1 MYGNGTVALDDISFD
16 VREGQFVSLV
26 GPSGCGK
33 STLLRMVAGL
43 GPDQHRQILVEGPP
57 APAGA
62 PGEGRHG
69 LRLPGRDADAV
80 ADVLGNVELPLELR
94 GVSKGERRAT
104 CTEALETVGLAEATK
119 AYPRELSGGM
129 RMRVSLARALAAHPR
144 LLLMDEPFG
153 ALDEI
158 TRQRLNGELLR
169 LCALANWTVVFVTH
183 NVFEA
188 VYLSTRILVMSTR
201 PGRIVAEVPVPL
213 PHPRVPEIR
222 TAPEYT
228 RIVGEV
234 VAAAGQRDRCERG
247 GLSWLRPSSGPSN
260 IRRPIARGAREPSP
274 LVGWLRASAR
284 RSSSSSCSSAPGRL
298 SAA

>member
-1 MYGNGTVALDDISFD
+1 MVAARPDGIRSPSTSSGGESLIAIDRVGKTYANGTVALDDISFD
-16 VREGQFVSLV
+16 VHEGQFVSLV

-43 GPDQHRQILVEGPP
+43 GPITAGTILVEGLPP
-57 APAGA
+57 RRARQEKADTA
-62 PGEGRHG
+62 FVFQ
-69 LRLPGRDADAV
+69 DANLMPWRNV
-80 ADVLGNVELPLELR
+80 MGNVELPLELR
-94 GVSKGERRAT
+94 GVRKTERRETAMQ
-104 CTEALETVGLAEATK
+104 ALETVGLAEVTK

-188 VYLSTRILVMSTR
+188 VYLSTRILVMSAR
-201 PGRIVAEVPVPL
+201 PGRIIAEVPVPL

-228 RIVGEV
+228 EIVREV
-234 VAAAGQRDRCERG
+234 VDLLG
-247 GLSWLRPSSGPSN
+247 
-260 IRRPIARGAREPSP
+260 
-274 LVGWLRASAR
+274 
-284 RSSSSSCSSAPGRL
+284 
-298 SAA
+298 SAAESHEED

>member
-1 MYGNGTVALDDISFD
+1 MVVARPDDVRSPSPSPNGDPLIAIDRVGKTYANGTVALDDISFD
-16 VREGQFVSLV
+16 VHDGQFVSLV

-43 GPDQHRQILVEGPP
+43 GPITAGTILVEGLPP
-57 APAGA
+57 RRARQEKADTA
-62 PGEGRHG
+62 FVFQ
-69 LRLPGRDADAV
+69 DANLMPWRNV
-80 ADVLGNVELPLELR
+80 MGNVELPLELR
-94 GVSKGERRAT
+94 GVGKTERRAT
-104 CTEALETVGLAEATK
+104 VMQALETVGLADVTK

-188 VYLSTRILVMSTR
+188 VYLSTRILVMSAR
-201 PGRIVAEVPVPL
+201 PGRIIAEVPVPL
-213 PHPRVPEIR
+213 PHPRVPEVR
-222 TAPEYT
+222 TDPEFT
-228 RIVGEV
+228 RIVREV
-234 VAAAGQRDRCERG
+234 VTLLG
-247 GLSWLRPSSGPSN
+247 ST
-260 IRRPIARGAREPSP
+260 
-274 LVGWLRASAR
+274 SATIEEE
-284 RSSSSSCSSAPGRL
+284 
-298 SAA
+298 

>member
-1 MYGNGTVALDDISFD
+1 MAVANPDEASRLTPSPRGGGSPLIVVDHVGKVYGNGTVALEDISFD

-33 STLLRMVAGL
+33 STLLRMIAGL
-43 GPDQHRQILVEGPP
+43 GPISNGSILVEDFPP
-57 APAGA
+57 RRARQEKGDTAFVFQ
-62 PGEGRHG
+62 
-69 LRLPGRDADAV
+69 DATLMPWRNVIA
-80 ADVLGNVELPLELR
+80 NVELPLELR
-94 GVSKGERRAT
+94 GIAKSERRTTSAN
-104 CTEALETVGLAEATK
+104 ALEMVGLTDAAK

-129 RMRVSLARALAAHPR
+129 RMRVSLARAVAAHPR

-188 VYLSTRILVMSTR
+188 VFLSTRILVMSPR

-213 PHPRVPEIR
+213 PHPRRPDIR

-234 VAAAGQRDRCERG
+234 VALLGSVSDTSE
-247 GLSWLRPSSGPSN
+247 
-260 IRRPIARGAREPSP
+260 ED
-274 LVGWLRASAR
+274 
-284 RSSSSSCSSAPGRL
+284 
-298 SAA
+298 

>member
-1 MYGNGTVALDDISFD
+1 MAVAHPDGARATPPPSGGGQPLIVVDHVGKVYGNGTVALDDISFN
-16 VREGQFVSLV
+16 VSEGQFVSLV

-33 STLLRMVAGL
+33 STLLRMIAGL
-43 GPDQHRQILVEGPP
+43 GPITSGSILVEDLPP
-57 APAGA
+57 DRARKERSDTAFVFQ
-62 PGEGRHG
+62 
-69 LRLPGRDADAV
+69 DATLMPWRSV
-80 ADVLGNVELPLELR
+80 IGNVELPLELR
-94 GVSKGERRAT
+94 GVSRSERRSVVMQ
-104 CTEALETVGLAEATK
+104 ALDTVGLSEATK
-119 AYPRELSGGM
+119 SYPRELSGGM

-169 LCALANWTVVFVTH
+169 LCSLANWTVVFVTH

-188 VYLSTRILVMSTR
+188 VYLSTRILVMSPR

-222 TAPEYT
+222 TSPEYT

-234 VAAAGQRDRCERG
+234 VTLLGSATD
-247 GLSWLRPSSGPSN
+247 SS
-260 IRRPIARGAREPSP
+260 EED
-274 LVGWLRASAR
+274 
-284 RSSSSSCSSAPGRL
+284 
-298 SAA
+298 

>member
-1 MYGNGTVALDDISFD
+1 MVVARPDGSSAPTQSSGEPLIVIDRVGKTYTNGTVALEEISFD
-16 VREGQFVSLV
+16 VREGEFISLV

-43 GPDQHRQILVEGPP
+43 GPITTGQILVEGLPP
-57 APAGA
+57 RRARQEKADTA
-62 PGEGRHG
+62 FVFQ
-69 LRLPGRDADAV
+69 DANLMPWR
-80 ADVLGNVELPLELR
+80 DVLGNVELPLELR
-94 GVSKGERRAT
+94 GVSKTERRAT
-104 CTEALETVGLAEATK
+104 VMQALETVGLADVTRS
-119 AYPRELSGGM
+119 YPRELSGGM

-188 VYLSTRILVMSTR
+188 VYLSTRILVMSAR
-201 PGRIVAEVPVPL
+201 PGKIIAEVPVPL

-222 TAPEYT
+222 TDPEFT
-228 RIVGEV
+228 RIVRDV
-234 VAAAGQRDRCERG
+234 VSLLGDAAE
-247 GLSWLRPSSGPSN
+247 S
-260 IRRPIARGAREPSP
+260 IEEE
-274 LVGWLRASAR
+274 
-284 RSSSSSCSSAPGRL
+284 
-298 SAA
+298 

>member
-1 MYGNGTVALDDISFD
+1 MVVARPDGVGSPSSAGDESLIVINRVGKTYANGTVALDDISFD

-43 GPDQHRQILVEGPP
+43 GPITAGEILVEGLPP
-57 APAGA
+57 RQARQEKADTA
-62 PGEGRHG
+62 FVFQ
-69 LRLPGRDADAV
+69 DATLMPWR
-80 ADVLGNVELPLELR
+80 DVLGNVELPLELR
-94 GVSKGERRAT
+94 GVSKSERRST
-104 CTEALETVGLAEATK
+104 VMQALETVGLAEVTK

-188 VYLSTRILVMSTR
+188 VFLSTRILVMSAR
-201 PGRIVAEVPVPL
+201 PGRIIAEVEVPL

-222 TAPEYT
+222 TDPEFT
-228 RIVGEV
+228 RIVREV
-234 VAAAGQRDRCERG
+234 VTLLGSAAASTE
-247 GLSWLRPSSGPSN
+247 
-260 IRRPIARGAREPSP
+260 EE
-274 LVGWLRASAR
+274 
-284 RSSSSSCSSAPGRL
+284 
-298 SAA
+298 

>member
-1 MYGNGTVALDDISFD
+1 MVVARPDGASSSATSDGEPLIVIDRVGKTYGNGTVALDDISFD
-16 VREGQFVSLV
+16 VSEGQFVSLV

-43 GPDQHRQILVEGPP
+43 GPITSGQILVEGLPP
-57 APAGA
+57 RQARQEKADTA
-62 PGEGRHG
+62 FVFQ
-69 LRLPGRDADAV
+69 DANLMPWRSV
-80 ADVLGNVELPLELR
+80 MGNVELPLELR
-94 GVSKGERRAT
+94 GVGKAERRAGALQ
-104 CTEALETVGLAEATK
+104 ALEMVGLAEVTK

-188 VYLSTRILVMSTR
+188 VYLSTRILVMSAR
-201 PGRIVAEVPVPL
+201 PGRIIAEVPVPL
-213 PHPRVPEIR
+213 PHPRVPEVR
-222 TAPEYT
+222 TDPEFT
-228 RIVGEV
+228 RIVREV
-234 VAAAGQRDRCERG
+234 VTVLG
-247 GLSWLRPSSGPSN
+247 
-260 IRRPIARGAREPSP
+260 
-274 LVGWLRASAR
+274 
-284 RSSSSSCSSAPGRL
+284 
-298 SAA
+298 SAAESNEED

>member
-1 MYGNGTVALDDISFD
+1 MVLARPDRAPPAGAPAADEPLIVIDRVGKTYANGTVALEEISFD
-16 VREGQFVSLV
+16 VHEGQFVSLV

-43 GPDQHRQILVEGPP
+43 GPITSGTILVEGLPP
-57 APAGA
+57 RQARQEKADTA
-62 PGEGRHG
+62 FVFQ
-69 LRLPGRDADAV
+69 DATLMPWRT
-80 ADVLGNVELPLELR
+80 VLGNVELPLELR
-94 GVSKGERRAT
+94 GVPKTERRAT
-104 CTEALETVGLAEATK
+104 VMEALATVGLAEVTK

-188 VYLSTRILVMSTR
+188 VYLSTRILVMSAR

-222 TAPEYT
+222 TDPEFT
-228 RIVGEV
+228 RIVREV
-234 VAAAGQRDRCERG
+234 VTLLG
-247 GLSWLRPSSGPSN
+247 
-260 IRRPIARGAREPSP
+260 
-274 LVGWLRASAR
+274 SATE
-284 RSSSSSCSSAPGRL
+284 L
-298 SAA
+298 TEEE

>member
-1 MYGNGTVALDDISFD
+1 MVVARPDGERSATIPASGEPLIVIDRVGKTYANGTVALDDISFD
-16 VREGQFVSLV
+16 VLEGEFVSLV

-33 STLLRMVAGL
+33 STLLRMIAGL
-43 GPDQHRQILVEGPP
+43 GPITAGTILVEGLPP
-57 APAGA
+57 RRARQEKADTA
-62 PGEGRHG
+62 FVFQ
-69 LRLPGRDADAV
+69 DATLMPWRN
-80 ADVLGNVELPLELR
+80 VLGNVELPLELR
-94 GVSKGERRAT
+94 GVSKTERRST
-104 CTEALETVGLAEATK
+104 VMQALETVGLDEVTK

-188 VYLSTRILVMSTR
+188 VYLSTRILVMSAR
-201 PGRIVAEVPVPL
+201 PGRIIAEVEVPL

-222 TAPEYT
+222 TDPEFT
-228 RIVGEV
+228 RVVREV
-234 VAAAGQRDRCERG
+234 VTLLGSTAASTE
-247 GLSWLRPSSGPSN
+247 
-260 IRRPIARGAREPSP
+260 EE
-274 LVGWLRASAR
+274 
-284 RSSSSSCSSAPGRL
+284 
-298 SAA
+298 

>member
-1 MYGNGTVALDDISFD
+1 MVVARPDGSSAPTQSSDEPLIVIDRVGKTYTNGTVALEEISFD
-16 VREGQFVSLV
+16 VREGEFISLV

-43 GPDQHRQILVEGPP
+43 GPITTGQILVEGLPP
-57 APAGA
+57 RRARQEKADTAFVFQDANLMPW
-62 PGEGRHG
+62 
-69 LRLPGRDADAV
+69 RDV
-80 ADVLGNVELPLELR
+80 MGNVELPLELR
-94 GVSKGERRAT
+94 GVSKTERRAT
-104 CTEALETVGLAEATK
+104 VMQALGTVGLADVTRS
-119 AYPRELSGGM
+119 YPRELSGGM

-188 VYLSTRILVMSTR
+188 VYLSTRILVMSAR
-201 PGRIVAEVPVPL
+201 PGKIIAVVPVPL

-222 TAPEYT
+222 TDPEFT
-228 RIVGEV
+228 RV
-234 VAAAGQRDRCERG
+234 VRDVVSLLGDAAE
-247 GLSWLRPSSGPSN
+247 S
-260 IRRPIARGAREPSP
+260 IEEE
-274 LVGWLRASAR
+274 
-284 RSSSSSCSSAPGRL
+284 
-298 SAA
+298 

>member
-1 MYGNGTVALDDISFD
+1 MAVARPDEVRLATPSSGDEPLIGIDRVGKTYANGTVALDEISFD
-16 VREGQFVSLV
+16 VHEGQFVSLV

-43 GPDQHRQILVEGPP
+43 GPITAGSILVEGL
-57 APAGA
+57 APRRARQERA
-62 PGEGRHG
+62 DTAFVFQ
-69 LRLPGRDADAV
+69 DATLMPWR
-80 ADVLGNVELPLELR
+80 DVLGNVELPLELR
-94 GVSKGERRAT
+94 GVPKRERRSTAMQ
-104 CTEALETVGLAEATK
+104 ALETVGLAEVTR

-169 LCALANWTVVFVTH
+169 LCALANWTVLFVTH

-188 VYLSTRILVMSTR
+188 VYLSTRLLVMSAR

-222 TAPEYT
+222 TDPEYT
-228 RIVGEV
+228 RIVREV
-234 VAAAGQRDRCERG
+234 VARLGSATE
-247 GLSWLRPSSGPSN
+247 SS
-260 IRRPIARGAREPSP
+260 EED
-274 LVGWLRASAR
+274 
-284 RSSSSSCSSAPGRL
+284 
-298 SAA
+298 

>member
-1 MYGNGTVALDDISFD
+1 MVVARPDEAPLASSSDGEPLIVIDHVGKTYANGTVALEDISFD

-43 GPDQHRQILVEGPP
+43 GPITNGQILVEGLPP
-57 APAGA
+57 RRARQEKADTA
-62 PGEGRHG
+62 FVFQ
-69 LRLPGRDADAV
+69 DANLMPWRNV
-80 ADVLGNVELPLELR
+80 MGNVELPLELR
-94 GVSKGERRAT
+94 GVGKTERRAT
-104 CTEALETVGLAEATK
+104 AMQALEMVGLAEVTK

-188 VYLSTRILVMSTR
+188 VYLSTRILVMSAR
-201 PGRIVAEVPVPL
+201 PGRIIAEVPVPL
-213 PHPRVPEIR
+213 THPRVPEIR
-222 TAPEYT
+222 TAPEFT
-228 RIVGEV
+228 EIVREV
-234 VAAAGQRDRCERG
+234 VDLLGTAAESHEED
-247 GLSWLRPSSGPSN
+247 
-260 IRRPIARGAREPSP
+260 
-274 LVGWLRASAR
+274 
-284 RSSSSSCSSAPGRL
+284 
-298 SAA
+298 

>member
-1 MYGNGTVALDDISFD
+1 MVVARPDGVRSPSSAGDESLIAIDRVGKTYANGTVALDDISFD
-16 VREGQFVSLV
+16 VSEGQFVSLV

-43 GPDQHRQILVEGPP
+43 GPITAGKILVEGLPP
-57 APAGA
+57 RRARQEKADTA
-62 PGEGRHG
+62 FVFQ
-69 LRLPGRDADAV
+69 DANLMPWRTV
-80 ADVLGNVELPLELR
+80 MGNVELPLELR
-94 GVSKGERRAT
+94 GIGKTERRAT
-104 CTEALETVGLAEATK
+104 VMQALETVGLADVTK

-188 VYLSTRILVMSTR
+188 VYLSTRILVMSAR
-201 PGRIVAEVPVPL
+201 PGRIIAEVPVPL

-222 TAPEYT
+222 TDPEFT
-228 RIVGEV
+228 RVVREV
-234 VAAAGQRDRCERG
+234 VTLLG
-247 GLSWLRPSSGPSN
+247 
-260 IRRPIARGAREPSP
+260 
-274 LVGWLRASAR
+274 
-284 RSSSSSCSSAPGRL
+284 
-298 SAA
+298 SAAETAEEE